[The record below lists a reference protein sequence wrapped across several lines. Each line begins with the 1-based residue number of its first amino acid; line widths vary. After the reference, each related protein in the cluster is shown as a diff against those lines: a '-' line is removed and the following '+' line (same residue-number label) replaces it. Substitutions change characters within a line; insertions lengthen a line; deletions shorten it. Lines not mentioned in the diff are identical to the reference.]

1 MLSFDWTTI
10 TFREALA
17 VHLNSTDKIDNYTD
31 AMHYRVGR
39 ENKGGEEVIG
49 SLEGRREKREIMLRA
64 KKICPLELKQK
75 VSD

>member
-1 MLSFDWTTI
+1 MLSFDRATI

-39 ENKGGEEVIG
+39 ENKGREKVIG
-49 SLEGRREKREIMLRA
+49 SLEERERKENKYYVP
-64 KKICPLELKQK
+64 KKF
-75 VSD
+75 VR